1 MVCVN
6 CICYK
11 TTSGKVF
18 NYCLLNKLFTTHAAP
33 SAANSQPFCC
43 PVLSGPARRGAAR
56 SHCNQQTASNWSAC
70 CSLQPYKQ
78 EAKTKDVTCDYFSL
92 SFSKTATWSAYYWI
106 NSLKDSGHYMY
117 RTVVTICTAS
127 LTFTNS
133 TFCPHSVFVCSVW
146 ISEQTAIISL
156 HNINWLVCITVTECV
171 YCAVRTVYTG
181 TCHLGGHQAQKAR

>member
-18 NYCLLNKLFTTHAAP
+18 NYCLLNELFTTHAAP

-43 PVLSGPARRGAAR
+43 PVRSGPVRSGPAR
-56 SHCNQQTASNWSAC
+56 SHCNQKIASNWSAC

-92 SFSKTATWSAYYWI
+92 PFSKTATWSAIYWI
-106 NSLKDSGHYMY
+106 NSLKDSGHYIRVY
-117 RTVVTICTAS
+117 RQFNIQQFYVLPTHCIYVFCVD
-127 LTFTNS
+127 LRTNS
-133 TFCPHSVFVCSVW
+133 DYFPIQH
-146 ISEQTAIISL
+146 
-156 HNINWLVCITVTECV
+156 
-171 YCAVRTVYTG
+171 
-181 TCHLGGHQAQKAR
+181 